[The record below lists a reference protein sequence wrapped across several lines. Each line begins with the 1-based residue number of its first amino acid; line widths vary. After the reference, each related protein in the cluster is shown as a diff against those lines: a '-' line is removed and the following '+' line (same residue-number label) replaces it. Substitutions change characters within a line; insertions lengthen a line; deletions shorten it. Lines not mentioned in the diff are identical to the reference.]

1 MLHLKGGKSRVTLGK
16 RLKRVGVLKRQAMRR
31 LICLH
36 KQAGVH
42 HCWLAAWIVLNH
54 VNWKCFQYDGQS
66 KVWGPEIDFSPETN
80 EKRAVQTDI
89 FIQLKLMEEQEQK
102 SAQLTRRSFKLRSCE
117 KQRDAGEFSTSPS
130 FILAATSKPSSSSA
144 SNCFNYI
151 SIYCSWREGCLLN

>member
-1 MLHLKGGKSRVTLGK
+1 MMDRAKYGDQK
-16 RLKRVGVLKRQAMRR
+16 
-31 LICLH
+31 LI
-36 KQAGVH
+36 
-42 HCWLAAWIVLNH
+42 
-54 VNWKCFQYDGQS
+54 
-66 KVWGPEIDFSPETN
+66 FSPETN

-117 KQRDAGEFSTSPS
+117 KRRDAGEFSTSPS
-130 FILAATSKPSSSSA
+130 FILAATSEPSSSSA